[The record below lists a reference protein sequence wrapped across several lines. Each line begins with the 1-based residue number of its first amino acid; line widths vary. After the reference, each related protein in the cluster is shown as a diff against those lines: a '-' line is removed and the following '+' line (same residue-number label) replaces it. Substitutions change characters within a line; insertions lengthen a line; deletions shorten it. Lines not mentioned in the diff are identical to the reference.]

1 MTNEDFKVMLK
12 KGNLSKKAFSEILGT
27 SYNTVNAWGSNGRDY
42 PYWVK
47 SWLTLYIE
55 NKDCKELKEIIR
67 ANVCNDG

>member
-1 MTNEDFKVMLK
+1 MNNEDFKLLLK
-12 KGNLSKKAFSEILGT
+12 KANLTKKAFSEIIGA
-27 SYNTVNAWGSNGRDY
+27 SNQAVNNWSVRGV

-67 ANVCNDG
+67 ENVCK